1 MPVMPV
7 MPEIQEYRTKLESYD
22 IDQFGS
28 SILSSVLKDW
38 KRLSYTDTYL
48 ISEIKNLLCSTGL
61 DELFDVCNFDYS
73 SCTLVRSNDAPDS
86 QFCFNLLKFSLND
99 AFRDYHRIRF
109 MDKNN
114 NTLSV
119 LSFQVK
125 VNYITL
131 NTYRVYDNKRLF
143 GRKKDI
149 DKTINLTDIDFSTE
163 IYLSNVLSDVGIIT
177 DIDVITLLR
186 ILKIFHRCRNASI
199 TLSTLWYRTD
209 HSMVKMLDIYEKL
222 LGIQ

>member
-1 MPVMPV
+1 MPV

-22 IDQFGS
+22 IDQFDS

-61 DELFDVCNFDYS
+61 DELFDVCNFEYS
-73 SCTLVRSNDAPDS
+73 SCTLVRSNYASDS
-86 QFCFNLLKFSLND
+86 DFCFNLLKFTLND

-109 MDKNN
+109 MDRNN

-119 LSFQVK
+119 LSFQVR

-143 GRKKDI
+143 GKKIDI
-149 DKTINLTDIDFSTE
+149 DKTINLKEIDFSTE
-163 IYLSNVLSDVGIIT
+163 IYLSNVLSNIGICT

-186 ILKIFHRCRNASI
+186 TLKIFHYCRNASI
-199 TLSTLWYRTD
+199 NLSSLWYRTD